1 MAISPPPYL
10 GPEFPVEANLN
21 TPEDVGRWRMQ
32 TPVDEPRAPIK
43 GCSID
48 MIASKIDSCAKARVF
63 AIIAFNLLVFDG
75 QLSKDRTNWAC
86 PFGRCKLNFVDQH
99 ELMQHVLDC
108 PHFSRDGVFCNCCIK
123 DDRFEEHCR
132 HDRAESIASHG
143 TEKSS
148 SKKRNP
154 MRKLSNIF
162 SRNRTESRSSSGSS
176 SRPVSPVSTHRRS
189 SFLSLMIPTPSSSGD
204 SRRGSSP
211 IPAESPRE
219 TLEEA
224 SPAQQEGFSELLGS
238 EPHTVGGIHELP
250 NLEIPSELP
259 NDIRA
264 QELPG
269 PIFDDIMEMSES
281 PTEELSMESMI
292 PEQGVLQ
299 AYNTSFTRQMEA
311 SHDELPST
319 NGLES
324 AFELSHQHQHQQ
336 ELFWFMQQLQQQ
348 QAPQPHPGLQ
358 ASFAV
363 HERMDMTGG
372 SMSNRGS
379 FSIPPIHSGF
389 QQEISSP
396 GSDHISSQPRKD
408 SGDSAYSEASSA
420 MVTIGHTP
428 SPGSAQQQSLNAAH
442 IAASASPPAQR
453 SAASGARTAQAVG
466 DGDIRCRW
474 PGCNYRPTGRR
485 REKYPNYLQ
494 KHIDNTH
501 FHRYRVQ
508 CQGCGDWLSR
518 SDNLNVHQT
527 ACFRARLLGAPYPP
541 HHSARRSRAAQSR
554 EWGGD
559 WQGEYSVRT

>member
-10 GPEFPVEANLN
+10 GPEFPGEANLN
-21 TPEDVGRWRMQ
+21 TTEDVGRWRMQ
-32 TPVDEPRAPIK
+32 TPVDEPRAPTK

-86 PFGRCKLNFVDQH
+86 PFGRCKLNFVDLRD
-99 ELMQHVLDC
+99 LMQHVLDC

-154 MRKLSNIF
+154 MRKFSNIF

-189 SFLSLMIPTPSSSGD
+189 SILSLMIPTPSSSGD

-211 IPAESPRE
+211 IPTESPRK
-219 TLEEA
+219 TLEAA
-224 SPAQQEGFSELLGS
+224 SPTQQEGSSELLGS

-259 NDIRA
+259 DTARA

-299 AYNTSFTRQMEA
+299 AYNTSLTRQMEA
-311 SHDELPST
+311 YHDELPSA

-324 AFELSHQHQHQQ
+324 AFQHPHQHQHQ
-336 ELFWFMQQLQQQ
+336 LFWFMQQLQHQ

-358 ASFAV
+358 ASSAV
-363 HERMDMTGG
+363 HEEIDMTGG

-379 FSIPPIHSGF
+379 FSIPPVHFGC

-396 GSDHISSQPRKD
+396 GLDHISSQNRKD

-428 SPGSAQQQSLNAAH
+428 SPSSGQQQSLNTAH
-442 IAASASPPAQR
+442 IAASASPPAQI
-453 SAASGARTAQAVG
+453 SAASGAGTAQAVG
-466 DGDIRCRW
+466 DEDISCRW

-485 REKYPNYLQ
+485 REKHLNYLQ

-501 FHRYRVQ
+501 LHRYR
-508 CQGCGDWLSR
+508 
-518 SDNLNVHQT
+518 
-527 ACFRARLLGAPYPP
+527 GAPRDGMF
-541 HHSARRSRAAQSR
+541 SGTVFRCTVSTSSLSEAI
-554 EWGGD
+554 
-559 WQGEYSVRT
+559 

>member
-10 GPEFPVEANLN
+10 GPEFPGEANLN
-21 TPEDVGRWRMQ
+21 TTEDVGRWRMQ
-32 TPVDEPRAPIK
+32 TPVDEPRAPTK

-86 PFGRCKLNFVDQH
+86 PFGHCKLNFVDQRD
-99 ELMQHVLDC
+99 LMQHVLDC

-154 MRKLSNIF
+154 MRKFSNIF

-189 SFLSLMIPTPSSSGD
+189 SILSLMIPTPSSSGD

-211 IPAESPRE
+211 IPAESPQK
-219 TLEEA
+219 TLEAA
-224 SPAQQEGFSELLGS
+224 SPAQQEGSSELLGS

-259 NDIRA
+259 DTARA

-299 AYNTSFTRQMEA
+299 AYNTAFTRQMEA

-324 AFELSHQHQHQQ
+324 AFQHPHQHQHQHQ
-336 ELFWFMQQLQQQ
+336 LFWFMQQLQEQ

-358 ASFAV
+358 APPAS
-363 HERMDMTGG
+363 HEGMDMTGG

-379 FSIPPIHSGF
+379 FSIPPVHSGC

-396 GSDHISSQPRKD
+396 GSDHISSQTRKD
-408 SGDSAYSEASSA
+408 SGDSAYSEASSV
-420 MVTIGHTP
+420 MVTLGQTP
-428 SPGSAQQQSLNAAH
+428 SPSSAQQRGPSAAH
-442 IAASASPPAQR
+442 LATSASPPAQIPTAF
-453 SAASGARTAQAVG
+453 SAAAQAVG
-466 DGDIRCRW
+466 DEDISCWW
-474 PGCNYRPTGRR
+474 PDCNYRPTGRR
-485 REKYPNYLQ
+485 REKHPNYLR

-501 FHRYRVQ
+501 FHRYRVR
-508 CQGCGDWLSR
+508 CPGCGDWLSR
-518 SDNLNVHQT
+518 SDNLRVHQET
-527 ACFRARLLGAPYPP
+527 ACSRARSLGAPYPP
-541 HHSARRSRAAQSR
+541 HHSARRSRVAQRR
-554 EWGGD
+554 EWGGG